1 MASFCTNQT
10 LRISEICV
18 KSLTKTESI
27 DMIFSEFIRKGV
39 EEEEY
44 VSFPA
49 RENCPQAGRQF
60 QNQKIQKVALDA
72 GYLKRQITNWSAD
85 LEIRGTSR
93 ISRNHSR

>member
-1 MASFCTNQT
+1 MASFCASQT

-44 VSFPA
+44 VSFPV

-93 ISRNHSR
+93 ISRSHSR